1 MTSKKIEVFFSDIRL
16 TNEMCRTLYTGLS
29 HAEREKA
36 DRFLREDD
44 RLRFI
49 TGRRMIRTFAAERL
63 GMSAPKILLT
73 EYGKP
78 YIGGAKDFHFSISHS
93 GHLVVIAVSD
103 SPVGIDIEQHI
114 PVEWRELSDTF
125 TPVEREMLGRAADPV
140 SCFYRIWTI
149 REAFA
154 KEEGIGLPLFDEA
167 DPDIDYSGGTVRYN
181 EKTLH
186 FTAWE
191 KEDYSVCVCGKNAVP
206 DTVVVS
212 AEPMII

>member
-1 MTSKKIEVFFSDIRL
+1 MASKNIEVFFSDIHL

-29 HAEREKA
+29 PAEREKA

-125 TPVEREMLGRAADPV
+125 TPVEREMLGRAADP
-140 SCFYRIWTI
+140 
-149 REAFA
+149 
-154 KEEGIGLPLFDEA
+154 
-167 DPDIDYSGGTVRYN
+167 DIDYSGGTVRYN